1 MKSNRLNSPSAAGS
15 GQDQSA
21 SRLRPA
27 RSALRLSPLALAL
40 LVPAVLAVPAKL
52 GNLPVS
58 FEPSTKLMVLNDAG
72 IQKVFPSG
80 NRPDA
85 VLLSG
90 DSKVSMAFEWRD
102 AKLATNDVNTMLAQF
117 PAVIRSQ
124 VPGIK
129 TLKQQLVNMNGNS
142 WADFVFVTAGKT
154 ATSGDV
160 RREMLITSAQG
171 RMLVLTISSSMVD
184 YARNEADVKAVT
196 SSIRLN

>member
-1 MKSNRLNSPSAAGS
+1 MKLNRLRSPSAAES
-15 GQDQSA
+15 GQYQSA
-21 SRLRPA
+21 SMA
-27 RSALRLSPLALAL
+27 QSVRSALRLSPLALAL
-40 LVPAVLAVPAKL
+40 LIPAVLAVPAKL

-102 AKLATNDVNTMLAQF
+102 AKLATGDVNTMLAQF

-129 TLKQQLVNMNGNS
+129 TLKQQMVNMNGNS

-154 ATSGDV
+154 AASGDV

-171 RMLVLTISSSMVD
+171 RMLVLTISSNVAD
-184 YARNEADVKAVT
+184 YAKNEADVKAVT

>member
-171 RMLVLTISSSMVD
+171 RMLVLTISSSMAD